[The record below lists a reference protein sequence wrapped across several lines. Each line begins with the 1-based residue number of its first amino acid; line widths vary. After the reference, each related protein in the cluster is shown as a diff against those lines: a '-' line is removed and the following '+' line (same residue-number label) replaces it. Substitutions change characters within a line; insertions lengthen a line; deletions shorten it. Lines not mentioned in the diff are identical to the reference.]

1 MRVAIAGMFHETNTF
16 AQEHTDT
23 LDATINV
30 GQAIIEKVLSKNFI
44 GGFLEGMEGSS
55 VELVPTI
62 DIRYIHSG
70 IVHADVFAHDGDRIV
85 AALREAGPLDA
96 VYFALHGAMAADD
109 PYTDAAGEV
118 IAAARAALGDIPFVA
133 TYDFHMI
140 VSDDEAA
147 ILTAAFPNDTNPHID
162 AYERGVEAACCLRG
176 ILRGEVHP
184 VTRVVHIPIIGP
196 NIGQSTWSPDL
207 NEEPCLPMYQLN
219 QLRTEMAKTPG
230 IINLTILGGYGDA
243 DTPDSSMAVIATADG
258 DANLAERMARELA
271 RNVWERRHDI
281 LGIRPIVSI
290 DEGVRTAMDA
300 TEWPVVLVDTG
311 DDPGSACP
319 ADSPAVL
326 ESLIRHGACDV
337 ALTIRDA
344 DAVRAGMAAGIGATV
359 TLDVGASIDRQF
371 YAPIPI
377 TGVVKASDDGEYMV
391 CGPTHG
397 GWGRDVNRAAW
408 REAHVGPRVVVRL
421 AGKIDVI
428 VCTGRTGNDRDY
440 FKSAGTLRDE
450 KKILVVTS
458 NQAHRAS
465 LGALAARI
473 IDLASPG
480 VSTVNYLDLPFRYL
494 RRPLWP
500 IDRDFTWDP
509 DTDHTAAS

>member
-1 MRVAIAGMFHETNTF
+1 MRVAIAAMYHETNTF
-16 AQEHTDT
+16 AQEHNDT
-23 LDATINV
+23 LDATVNV
-30 GQAIIEKVLSKNFI
+30 GQTIIEKAHPKNFI
-44 GGFLEGMEGSS
+44 GGFLEGMAGSG
-55 VELVPTI
+55 VELVPTV
-62 DIRYIHSG
+62 DIRYIHGG
-70 IVHADVFAHDGDRIV
+70 IVHADVFAHDRDRIV

-96 VYFALHGAMAADD
+96 VFFALHGAMAAED
-109 PYTDAAGEV
+109 PYTDAEGELL
-118 IAAARAALGDIPFVA
+118 AAARAALGDIPFVA

-140 VSDDEAA
+140 VSDGEAA
-147 ILTAAFPNDTNPHID
+147 NLAAAFPNDTNPHID
-162 AYERGVEAACCLRG
+162 AYEQGLAAAGCLRG

-196 NIGQSTWSPDL
+196 NIGQSTWSPDPD
-207 NEEPCLPMYQLN
+207 EEPHLPMYQLN
-219 QLRTEMAKTPG
+219 QVRAEMEKTPG
-230 IINLTILGGYGDA
+230 IVNLTILGGYGYA

-258 DANLAERMARELA
+258 DADLAERTARALA
-271 RNVWERRHDI
+271 RKVWERRHDI
-281 LGIRPIVSI
+281 LSIRPIISI
-290 DEGVRTAMDA
+290 DEGVRAAMDA

-326 ESLIRHGACDV
+326 ESLIRHGARDV

-344 DAVRAGMAAGIGATV
+344 DAVRAGMAVGIGATV
-359 TLDVGASIDRQF
+359 DLDVGASIDRRF
-371 YAPIPI
+371 YEPVRI
-377 TGVVKASDDGEYMV
+377 TGVVKAIDDGDYMV

-397 GWGRDVNRAAW
+397 GWGREVNRAAW

-428 VCTGRTGNDRDY
+428 FCAGRTGNDRDY
-440 FKSAGTLRDE
+440 FKSAGILLDE
-450 KKILVVTS
+450 KKILVVKS

-480 VSTVNYLDLPFRYL
+480 VSTVNYLDLPFRHL

-509 DTDHTAAS
+509 DMGSGNAS